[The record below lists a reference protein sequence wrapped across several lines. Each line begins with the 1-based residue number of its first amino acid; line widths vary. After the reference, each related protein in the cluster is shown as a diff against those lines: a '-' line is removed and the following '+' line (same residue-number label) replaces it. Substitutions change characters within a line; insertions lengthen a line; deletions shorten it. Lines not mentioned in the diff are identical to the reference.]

1 MVARLCPTISI
12 KVNELRSDITI
23 PSSFLREI
31 PLKNGLFVLY
41 HLPGPNKCA
50 GRSRSASNLREAAAR
65 VPHLAKQRAGTAPR
79 FRVGQKT

>member
-23 PSSFLREI
+23 LREI

-50 GRSRSASNLREAAAR
+50 GRSRSASNLRETAAR